1 MPVETRGQCEVSSSV
16 SLHHHHH
23 HHQSLTKHGVHC
35 WGYTDWPVNTKA
47 LSACLCL
54 NMGATRLISLCDSYT
69 FSVDLN
75 SSPHAWVAS
84 TSLSQLV
91 TPWSFHPYRVE
102 FFSLT
107 LFFSYR
113 LWAYALHGP
122 GAACQVPKCHMP
134 LFSTSGVRT
143 VHSIWKVDY
152 PGNPSSTAIQVPYPG
167 FPREG
172 LGPPLVFWI
181 M

>member
-1 MPVETRGQCEVSSSV
+1 MS
-16 SLHHHHH
+16 
-23 HHQSLTKHGVHC
+23 
-35 WGYTDWPVNTKA
+35 
-47 LSACLCL
+47 
-54 NMGATRLISLCDSYT
+54 DSYAFT
-69 FSVDLN
+69 VDLN

-91 TPWSFHPYRVE
+91 SPWSFHPYRVE
-102 FFSLT
+102 FFSPT

-122 GAACQVPKCHMP
+122 GAACQVPKCHMS

-152 PGNPSSTAIQVPYPG
+152 PGNPSSTAIQVSLPQLPYRGNRTTSYLLDHVTSTLGLTKKSWSWVPSE
-167 FPREG
+167 PCHWDQDSRSQVREG
-172 LGPPLVFWI
+172 WREA
-181 M
+181 